1 MVYRSRAI
9 DEELDEFLGGI
20 PAILLDGPKGVG
32 KTTTGKRRAKT
43 VIRLDVPSQL
53 QIAQADPDRILDG
66 VSPTL
71 IDEWQ
76 RYAPIWD
83 AVKRHV
89 DNEDKDGIFILTGS
103 AYAPDATVHSGAL
116 RIHELR
122 MRPMTLPERGVVKP
136 TVSLRSLVNG
146 EKEIKGNAGNFG
158 LSEYVKEIA
167 ASGFPS
173 IRMKSAKLQ
182 SAELGSYLDNI
193 VSKDFIE
200 AGLKVRKPAALHAW
214 LRAYA
219 AATSTNM
226 SYEKIRAMS
235 TPGQE
240 TPPTK
245 VTALAHI
252 EVLKM
257 LRILDEVPAW
267 LPGYNF
273 SVELSQ
279 APKRHLV
286 DPALAVRALGL
297 NTKMLLKGDEGAVKI
312 EDQGNLLGRLF
323 ESLVT
328 LSLRVFAQTLGAT
341 ISHLRTVEGKHE
353 VDLVLETEDG
363 KIIGIEVKLSPTV
376 KDDDVKHLLWL
387 RENRKTE
394 VIDLI
399 VITTGDTAF
408 RRSDGVGVIP
418 LALLGL

>member
-1 MVYRSRAI
+1 
-9 DEELDEFLGGI
+9 
-20 PAILLDGPKGVG
+20 
-32 KTTTGKRRAKT
+32 
-43 VIRLDVPSQL
+43 
-53 QIAQADPDRILDG
+53 
-66 VSPTL
+66 
-71 IDEWQ
+71 
-76 RYAPIWD
+76 
-83 AVKRHV
+83 
-89 DNEDKDGIFILTGS
+89 
-103 AYAPDATVHSGAL
+103 
-116 RIHELR
+116 
-122 MRPMTLPERGVVKP
+122 
-136 TVSLRSLVNG
+136 
-146 EKEIKGNAGNFG
+146 
-158 LSEYVKEIA
+158 
-167 ASGFPS
+167 
-173 IRMKSAKLQ
+173 MKSAKLQ